1 MTWLYIIAV
10 LLAQVIVAVL
20 LISYIDRGSK
30 HQVSEPQP
38 KKEPE
43 LMSEPIKEEQK
54 VEVPQK
60 EQEISS
66 AIGASTFDY
75 GQFRDMIK
83 EVMLPIVKEC
93 IATAMET
100 RECEFVG
107 EKKEDSNTQPEAR
120 MSKELEKEAWADNRD
135 VEERLQ
141 SEDDTPAMPNPL
153 AGGASFD
160 EIADASVLVET
171 PGNPT
176 PKQHRF
182 IVKVFHQLEGT
193 QYEDI
198 MPDSMREKVYA
209 CHRDAESNPDSFK
222 DKVAE
227 LDAEETKRDS
237 HDDSTPETAAKN
249 ITSKTEQEAKP
260 RRSYVPLNSFANP
273 NKHN

>member
-1 MTWLYIIAV
+1 MTWLYIIAAI
-10 LLAQVIVAVL
+10 LAQVIVAVL

-30 HQVSEPQP
+30 QGVPEPQP
-38 KKEPE
+38 QKEPE
-43 LMSEPIKEEQK
+43 PMAEPVKEEQK
-54 VEVPQK
+54 VDAPQM

-93 IATAMET
+93 IATAMEA

-107 EKKEDSNTQPEAR
+107 ETKKNTDTEPDAR
-120 MSKELEKEAWADNRD
+120 MSKEQEQESWKDNRD
-135 VEERLQ
+135 VEERLLK
-141 SEDDTPAMPNPL
+141 EDDTPAMPNPL
-153 AGGASFD
+153 ADGTSFD
-160 EIADASVLVET
+160 EIAHATVMVET

-193 QYEDI
+193 QLEDL
-198 MPDSMREKVYA
+198 MPDSLREKVYA
-209 CHRDAESNPDSFK
+209 CHREAESNPDSFK

-227 LDAEETKRDS
+227 MDIAEKSASSSE
-237 HDDSTPETAAKN
+237 PPAAEKP
-249 ITSKTEQEAKP
+249 SKTTKPDEEAKP
-260 RRSYVPLNSFANP
+260 QRSYVPLNSFANP